1 MIGIVQKSESY
12 VPLVS
17 VIIPVY
23 NTEES
28 YLRDCLRPFMEHTD
42 SRIEII
48 IVDDGS
54 QPATNEILRHLVQRC
69 PNTIQLLHRTNG
81 GQNAARNAGLDAA
94 SGEYVEFIDS
104 DDRIDW
110 QSQLTVMDALERYRP
125 DILGINAICI
135 TPSGVPTSSWR
146 YAEAG
151 SPYRE
156 VSAEVIL
163 WECSALWRQ
172 IVRRDMF
179 EYASLRL
186 LEGIAIGEDLA
197 CVVPLLLSATRV
209 GVVGADLY
217 YCVERPTSVTHVAH
231 PERLLDITTA
241 FDFILDWARLRVDAG
256 ELDYARWKPQIE
268 RLAIKH
274 IRFAGVARAV
284 DWDGV
289 HSSSIPK
296 LESYMNRR
304 FPQWGNNELYQDDS
318 SMHGLNYRLVM
329 SRHYGMYRLC
339 LELKRKISQFVRRKN
354 YERRS

>member
-1 MIGIVQKSESY
+1 MGEKQSAVPHT
-12 VPLVS
+12 PLVS
-17 VIIPVY
+17 VVIPVY
-23 NTEES
+23 NTEER

-69 PNTIQLLHRTNG
+69 PNTIQLLCRANG
-81 GQNAARNAGLDAA
+81 GQNAARNTGFDAA
-94 SGEYVEFIDS
+94 SGEYIEFVDS
-104 DDRIDW
+104 DDHIDW
-110 QSQLTVMDALERYRP
+110 QAQLTVMDALEQHRP
-125 DILGINAICI
+125 DILGINAVCI

-163 WECSALWRQ
+163 RECSALWRQ
-172 IVRRDMF
+172 IVRRDVF

-186 LEGIAIGEDLA
+186 LEGIAVGEDLA
-197 CVVPLLLSATRV
+197 CAVPLLLSATRI
-209 GVVGADLY
+209 GVIGADLY
-217 YCVERPTSVTHVAH
+217 YCVGRPTSVTHVAH

-241 FDFILDWARLRVDAG
+241 FDFILNWVRLRADAG
-256 ELDYARWKPQIE
+256 ELDYVRWKPQIE

-289 HSSSIPK
+289 HSPAIAK
-296 LESYMNRR
+296 LNEYMNRN
-304 FPQWGNNELYQDDS
+304 FPQWKDNKLYRSDP
-318 SMHGLNYRLVM
+318 SMHGLNYRLVLAE
-329 SRHYGMYRLC
+329 HYRIYWLC
-339 LELKRKISQFVRRKN
+339 LHAKRILKRFSSEVWG
-354 YERRS
+354 SV